1 MEPPWQKGKEKAPR
15 DQKGNGKTATSTILD
30 PIPLGNQTART
41 HARTKRNDFQVEH
54 PPTSDPTG
62 FGLHIVSPD
71 PSLAPRP
78 LLN

>member
-41 HARTKRNDFQVEH
+41 HARTKRNDFPVEH
-54 PPTSDPTG
+54 PPTSD
-62 FGLHIVSPD
+62 FI
-71 PSLAPRP
+71 APHAS
-78 LLN
+78 